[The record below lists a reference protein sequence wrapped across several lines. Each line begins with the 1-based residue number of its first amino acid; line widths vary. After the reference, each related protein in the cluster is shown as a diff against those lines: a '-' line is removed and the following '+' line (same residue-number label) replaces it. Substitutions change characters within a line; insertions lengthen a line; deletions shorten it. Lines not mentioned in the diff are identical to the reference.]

1 MSTVGAYEA
10 KTHLPRLLAEVEKG
24 EVVTIT
30 RHGTAIARLV
40 SVAGAGSGDGTLAS
54 EFRAA
59 RAGIT
64 LGDVRVTELIS
75 EGRR

>member
-1 MSTVGAYEA
+1 MSSVGAYEA
-10 KTHLPRLLAEVEKG
+10 KTNLPRLLSEVEKG

-30 RHGTAIARLV
+30 KHGSPIARLV
-40 SVAGAGSGDGTLAS
+40 PVSGGAADATLIE

-59 RAGIT
+59 RSGVL
-64 LGDVRVTELIS
+64 LGNDTIADLVA